1 VSLRHWSIFV
11 VLCIIW
17 GVPYFFIKL
26 ALEDL
31 SPACIA
37 WLRITL
43 AALVLVPIAWRRGV
57 LQPVLRHRGAI
68 TAFAFAELVI
78 PFPLVSLAETWISS
92 SLTGVLIASA
102 PLMTAAL
109 APLFGIRETFT
120 ARRSMGLLVGFVGV
134 MALLGF
140 DNSGGAYQ
148 WAGVAC
154 VVVATVGYVVGPLVV
169 QKHLKGV
176 DDLGSLAAS
185 LVVASVVLLPAAV
198 LTAPARIPGT
208 TALWSML
215 ILGLVCTAAALLLYF
230 YLISHAGA
238 ARASI
243 VAYVCPAVAALLGV
257 AVLGERFSSGMVV
270 AFVLIMIGSWM
281 ATHLPRPVRT
291 PPLDGTQSAEQRSS

>member
-1 VSLRHWSIFV
+1 M
-11 VLCIIW
+11 W

-57 LQPVLRHRGAI
+57 LQAALRHRAAI
-68 TAFAFAELVI
+68 VAFALAELII
-78 PFPLVSLAETWISS
+78 PFPLIGLAETWISS

-102 PLMTAAL
+102 PLMMAGL
-109 APLFGIRETFT
+109 APLFGIKETLT
-120 ARRSMGLLVGFVGV
+120 MRRSIGLLVGFIGV
-134 MALLGF
+134 MTLLGF

-148 WAGVAC
+148 WAGVVC
-154 VVVATVGYVVGPLVV
+154 VMVATVGYVVGPLVV
-169 QKHLKGV
+169 QKHLRGV

-185 LVVASVVLLPAAV
+185 LVVASVALLPAAL
-198 LTAPARIPGT
+198 LTAPPRIPST
-208 TALWSML
+208 TALGSIV
-215 ILGLVCTAAALLLYF
+215 ILGLICTAGALLLYF
-230 YLISHAGA
+230 YLISQAGA

-257 AVLGERFSSGMVV
+257 VVLGERFSSGMVV
-270 AFVLIMIGSWM
+270 AFGLIMVGSWM
-281 ATHLPRPVRT
+281 ATYLPPSVRT
-291 PPLDGTQSAEQRSS
+291 PQLDAPQSTEQRSG